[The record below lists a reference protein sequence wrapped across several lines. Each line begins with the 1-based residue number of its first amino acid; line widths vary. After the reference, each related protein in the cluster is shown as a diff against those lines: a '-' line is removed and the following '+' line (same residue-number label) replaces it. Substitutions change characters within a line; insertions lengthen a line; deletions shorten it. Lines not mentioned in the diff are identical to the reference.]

1 VIAGEEL
8 VPAAAAPD
16 TPTSMSAKTPGS
28 SATAARPLGRL
39 LRVSLSMT
47 FALIDVIQLWS

>member
-1 VIAGEEL
+1 MTTGEEL

-16 TPTSMSAKTPGS
+16 TPASMSAKTPGS
-28 SATAARPLGRL
+28 SATAARALGRL
-39 LRVSLSMT
+39 LRVSLPMT